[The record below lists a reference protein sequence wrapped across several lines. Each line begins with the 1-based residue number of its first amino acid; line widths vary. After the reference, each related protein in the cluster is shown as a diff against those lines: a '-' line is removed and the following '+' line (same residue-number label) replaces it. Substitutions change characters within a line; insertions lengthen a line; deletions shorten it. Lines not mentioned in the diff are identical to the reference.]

1 MFSGEYYYGSN
12 IHKWRCSLLGLR
24 DIGIMQNNEKRYLLL
39 NAENVEEIIFT
50 AFQKYFQKY
59 PLNIKQD
66 GKSKLFT
73 KKEVASLF
81 NVTIQSINEWMRK
94 GILPFVK
101 INSRVFFK
109 AEDIEKLLT
118 DKTFR
123 NGK

>member
-1 MFSGEYYYGSN
+1 
-12 IHKWRCSLLGLR
+12 
-24 DIGIMQNNEKRYLLL
+24 MQNNEKRVLLL
-39 NAENVEEIIFT
+39 NAENIEEIIFN
-50 AFQKYFQKY
+50 AFQKYFQNH
-59 PLNIKQD
+59 PLNHKQE

-73 KKEVASLF
+73 KKEVARQF

-109 AEDIEKLLT
+109 AEDIEKLLN

>member
-1 MFSGEYYYGSN
+1 M
-12 IHKWRCSLLGLR
+12 K
-24 DIGIMQNNEKRYLLL
+24 NNEKRFLLL
-39 NAENVEEIIFT
+39 NAENVEEIIFI

-59 PLNIKQD
+59 PLNSKQE
-66 GKSKLFT
+66 GNPKLFT
-73 KKEVASLF
+73 KKEVARQFDVS
-81 NVTIQSINEWMRK
+81 VQTINEWMKK

-109 AEDIEKLLT
+109 AEDIEKLLN